1 MSNKRNFVFFAT
13 IKNIDKYIHTYRQ
26 ILNFF
31 EAQGCKAIDP
41 WLVAGYPFE
50 KDILPSKIA
59 TITEDSHRQLAKSE
73 FAVCEFSEK
82 SRTVIFQ
89 AMLAIEKKVPL
100 LCLVQQNQYDNV
112 PELLRHNK
120 SGLVTIKTYQD
131 PFELRAKIDEFIKE
145 TEPLK
150 KRFNVMLTTTTLKE
164 LEVLSQ
170 KLELTKADI
179 IRSLISREFKRLHDE

>member
-13 IKNIDKYIHTYRQ
+13 IKNIDKHIQTYRQ
-26 ILNFF
+26 ILKFF
-31 EAQGCKAIDP
+31 KEQGCKAIDP

-50 KDILPSKIA
+50 AGILPSKIA

-100 LCLVQQNQYDNV
+100 LCLVQLNHYDNV

-120 SGLVTIKTYQD
+120 SGLVTIKTYED
-131 PFELRAKIDEFIKE
+131 PFELRAKIDEFVKE

-179 IRSLISREFKRLHDE
+179 IRSLISREFKRLHDD